1 MDRSVIRS
9 GALKREP
16 LGELQ
21 DWYSDTCDALEDAR
35 RRRDRQEV
43 VRLLVDK
50 ELLATA
56 IDQAIDRLLNG

>member
-21 DWYSDTCDALEDAR
+21 DWYSDVCDALEDAR